1 MCIRLVKDLPRNDA
15 NIFPEYVLPSIAPLA
30 MDNSVVVRIAYARNV
45 GKLNMNSPLLLRLT
59 KWFTWTNKSNN
70 WHQNFQINSGYC
82 WNSFVLPGSNTVE
95 FGTRES
101 NRSVRNGIE
110 CIAWNVAS
118 NGITLVDRLTANC
131 QTNGYRMWH
140 NKAVR
145 IFRSSES
152 KRSDTIAY
160 DHISERQGG

>member
-45 GKLNMNSPLLLRLT
+45 GKLNMNSPLSSPPLVWLIY
-59 KWFTWTNKSNN
+59 SYAIYSC
-70 WHQNFQINSGYC
+70 INSGYC

-95 FGTRES
+95 FSTRAS
-101 NRSVRNGIE
+101 DSSVRNGIK
-110 CIAWNVAS
+110 CITWNAAS
-118 NGITLVDRLTANC
+118 NGVTPFDRLAANC
-131 QTNGYRMWH
+131 QTNGYRMWY

-145 IFRSSES
+145 IFWSSKGE
-152 KRSDTIAY
+152 RFNTIAH
-160 DHISERQGG
+160 DHIFERQRG